1 MKTTSPCCACSCDS
15 EVSGAYRSG
24 RRRSKRIEIMSDLG
38 KSWTPKARA
47 AIGAVVL
54 LALAASLLFP
64 FLGRPIWF
72 DEAVTIM
79 NFVLDPYPDI
89 YLNYTI
95 PNNHIAFSYM
105 LRVWLDSAGYF
116 LPVCEMAFRL
126 PAALTSLALIGL
138 SFHFWRKRMG
148 FHAAFASVACLAVS
162 MPFAI
167 YGTAIRGYALSMLLV
182 ALGLEAFLRWEEKGG
197 WFRGALF
204 FSLALAGVAAIPS
217 NALAF
222 AIIALLPTPKARRVF
237 ESMAENGWKGKE
249 PARFA
254 GVRIQAAGAAIV
266 AFILFYAPLWNAL
279 RRALV
284 HNNGWLRPWAAC
296 GHLATGFLVSFWP
309 PLLFALMAGLL
320 SRRRRTSPVV
330 LMGAL
335 VFLIP
340 LLSVLA
346 RRPAPFPRVFL
357 QMWPIWIYLAG
368 RGAGRFF
375 ATCRRKGGSVSAVF
389 AALVFVVVAGG
400 FAVRCENARLGVV
413 FTPKGSKDDFFQ
425 PYYMRPDFEPSR
437 VVDRLLS
444 LTRRRPRMVFLSQN
458 ADFPSIIFY
467 GKLKGVGED
476 FWLCDFPGKKHIE
489 RLDTSAGGKLF
500 LVARNE
506 TDAAM
511 LAERFGLSNLQAV
524 DRVGVQKIY
533 SAEVARRK

>member
-1 MKTTSPCCACSCDS
+1 
-15 EVSGAYRSG
+15 
-24 RRRSKRIEIMSDLG
+24 MSDLG

-47 AIGAVVL
+47 AIRAVVL

-182 ALGLEAFLRWEEKGG
+182 APGLEAFLRWEEKGG

-335 VFLIP
+335 VFLFPCSRFSLGVQHRFQGCFSRCGRYGYIWLGAERDAFSP
-340 LLSVLA
+340 RADGRAEVFPRFSRRLCLLS
-346 RRPAPFPRVFL
+346 
-357 QMWPIWIYLAG
+357 WPGDSPSDVRTPGLVWFSL
-368 RGAGRFF
+368 
-375 ATCRRKGGSVSAVF
+375 RKGRRTIFS
-389 AALVFVVVAGG
+389 
-400 FAVRCENARLGVV
+400 
-413 FTPKGSKDDFFQ
+413 
-425 PYYMRPDFEPSR
+425 SR
-437 VVDRLLS
+437 
-444 LTRRRPRMVFLSQN
+444 
-458 ADFPSIIFY
+458 II
-467 GKLKGVGED
+467 
-476 FWLCDFPGKKHIE
+476 
-489 RLDTSAGGKLF
+489 
-500 LVARNE
+500 
-506 TDAAM
+506 
-511 LAERFGLSNLQAV
+511 
-524 DRVGVQKIY
+524 
-533 SAEVARRK
+533 